1 MHPADAVRDLD
12 EAARRLRTCR
22 LCVAAG
28 DGVVPPPI
36 ADVRPTHRA
45 LILGQAPG
53 IHEPTLGRPFAARAG
68 ARLRAWFAAW
78 GLDDEERFRS
88 TFAMTA
94 VAKCYPG
101 REPGQRGDRRP
112 SPAVLARCAPW
123 TAAHLRLLDPPLLV
137 PVGGMAIAAT
147 LGPGRLD
154 ELVGHRF
161 ELEGRA
167 VIPLP
172 HPSGASA
179 WTNAAANRA
188 LVVRAVEL
196 IAVELRLEPAA

>member
-1 MHPADAVRDLD
+1 VHPAERVRDLD
-12 EAARRLRTCR
+12 DAARRLGACR

-36 ADVRPTHRA
+36 SDVRVTHRA

-68 ARLRAWFAAW
+68 ARLRAWFAPW
-78 GLDDEERFRS
+78 GLDDEERFRA
-88 TFAMTA
+88 TFGMTA

-112 SPAVLARCAPW
+112 PPSVLARCAPW
-123 TAAHLRLLDPPLLV
+123 TDVLVRLLDPALLI
-137 PVGGMAIAAT
+137 PVGGMAINAT

-154 ELVGHRF
+154 ERVGRRF
-161 ELEGRA
+161 EADGR
-167 VIPLP
+167 VVVPLP

-179 WTNAAANRA
+179 WTNAASHRVLITRA
-188 LVVRAVEL
+188 TEVIAAEL
-196 IAVELRLEPAA
+196 GLEPPG

>member
-1 MHPADAVRDLD
+1 VHPADGVSDLD
-12 EAARRLRTCR
+12 EAARRLRACR
-22 LCVAAG
+22 LCVLAG

-36 ADVRPTHRA
+36 ADVRATHRA

-68 ARLRAWFAAW
+68 ARLRAWFAPW
-78 GLDDEERFRS
+78 GLDDEERFRA
-88 TFAMTA
+88 TFGMAA

-101 REPGQRGDRRP
+101 RDPGQRGDRRP

-123 TAAHLRLLDPPLLV
+123 TAAFLRLLDPPLLV

-154 ELVGHRF
+154 ELVGRRF
-161 ELEGRA
+161 TADGRT

-172 HPSGASA
+172 HPSGASS

-188 LVVRAVEL
+188 LVVRAVAL
-196 IAVELRLEPAA
+196 IAAELELEPRG